1 VHKNSADG
9 TLEDN
14 LGQTVTGGRTALSC
28 CLLVHA
34 SSTKGT
40 LGDNGRTALNS
51 HHRVN
56 IARG

>member
-14 LGQTVTGGRTALSC
+14 LGKTVTDGRTALSC
-28 CLLVHA
+28 SLLVHE
-34 SSTKGT
+34 SSTRGI
-40 LGDNGRTALNS
+40 LEDNSRTALNS

-56 IARG
+56 IVRG